1 MCAGSEIWHPM
12 CKEAARLERRLRV
25 SFPPLPPP
33 HSLFFLLPSSSR
45 PTLTLLF
52 SSPSSSS
59 LLLSCSSSSTP
70 LLLYPFPFFSPPF
83 LSPITPSSLLPLLFF
98 SSSLPSSSSP
108 LISSLPSAFP
118 FSPTLLLSPSPP
130 PPLCFH
136 GYRNV
141 HSDECLCPQL
151 RRNSETASL
160 SPPGCSSLLGSPR
173 HLIHVS

>member
-1 MCAGSEIWHPM
+1 M

-59 LLLSCSSSSTP
+59 LLLSCSSSPTP

-98 SSSLPSSSSP
+98 SSSLPSSSSSP